1 MKRLI
6 RTLIRFSLDRKGF
19 ILLLAIILMLFG
31 LYTYTR
37 IRYDVFPEFS
47 PPQVSI
53 QTEAPGL
60 SPGQV
65 ELLIT
70 QPIEQGINGT
80 VGLATLRSTSIQGLS
95 VIVATFDPSSDIFR
109 DRQLIAERL
118 SGLANKLP
126 FNVTPIMTPLTSS
139 TGRILTIGLTSN
151 KTSLMALRTLAD
163 WTIKP
168 SLLAI
173 PGVANITIFSQDVK
187 QYQIQIDPA
196 RLIQY
201 HLALSDIILAV
212 QKATGVVGAGFI
224 ENNNQRITL
233 QTEGQA
239 DTAEKLAKTVLLHR
253 NGVSVT
259 LGDMAKIVIG
269 PAPPIGAATVADLP
283 AVHLLIDEQYGA
295 NTLAVTQAV
304 EDKLQTLLPM
314 LKQQDIQFY
323 PRIFSTADFIETA
336 VHNLKISLALGAV
349 LVVLILF
356 AFLFNFRAAIISL
369 AAIPLSLIAAMMIL
383 HYFGLGLNTMTLG
396 GLAIAIGLLVDDAVI
411 TVENI
416 YRRLR
421 ENHHLEKPRSVSSV
435 ILKATLEVRS
445 AVVYAT
451 LVIAFVF
458 IPVLT
463 LPGLSGRLF
472 SPLAIAYILATMA
485 SLIVAL
491 TVTPAF
497 SLLLLSNHALPE
509 KEPPLVHWL
518 KTRYVTTLEKVEQK
532 SKNLILLIVVI
543 ITLAALSLIPF
554 LGGEFLPHLNEGSL
568 IVHMNASPGT
578 SLSQSLSL
586 GKSVTQILSQL
597 PYVTSIA
604 QEAGRAELGTDIHGP
619 QNNEFDVKL
628 TPLSGSA
635 SKQALNEIRQ
645 KLTAIPGAQ
654 FSIETPLSERIAET
668 LSGYTAAVVINIFGS
683 DLSQL
688 DRIANN
694 VSHLI
699 NQIPGVADLQIQS
712 PVNAPQL
719 YIQLR
724 QQDLARFGFTPLD
737 VMDAIRTAY
746 QNERIN
752 QVYEGNKVF
761 DVSVLLNAKDRED
774 ISQISQLPL
783 RNLTGTYIP
792 LQQLADIYQAEGR
805 FSVLHQ
811 SARRVQAVTC
821 NVTGRS
827 VQSVA
832 SDVKQTLAKLRLP
845 PGYYI
850 EYAGTATARAESVH
864 ALMITSV
871 IVGILIILLLS
882 LIIENSRNL
891 FLMLANLPFA
901 FVGGIAAILLTGG
914 EFSIGALVGFVTL
927 FGITLRNSIMLLSH
941 YEHLVHI
948 EKAPWGFDTAVRG
961 AAERLSPILMTAL
974 VTALGLLPLAL
985 ASGSP
990 GREIEGP
997 MAIVILGG
1005 LISSTALNLLI
1016 LPTLTL
1022 RFGRFSR

>member
-1 MKRLI
+1 MKRTI
-6 RTLIRFSLDRKGF
+6 RKLIRFSLDRKGF
-19 ILLLAIILMLFG
+19 ILSLAIMLMFFG
-31 LYTYTR
+31 LYTYTH

-60 SPGQV
+60 SPEQV

-70 QPIEQGINGT
+70 QPIEQAINGT
-80 VGLATLRSTSIQGLS
+80 VGLSTLHSTSIQGLS
-95 VIVATFDPSSDIFR
+95 VIVATFDPASDIFR

-151 KTSLMALRTLAD
+151 TTSLMSLRTLAD

-168 SLLAI
+168 SLLSI
-173 PGVANITIFSQDVK
+173 PGVANVTIFSQDVK

-196 RLIQY
+196 RMIQY
-201 HLALSDIILAV
+201 HLALSDIIHTV

-239 DTAEKLAKTVLLHR
+239 NTVEKLAKTVLLHR

-259 LGDMAKIVIG
+259 LGDVAKIVIG
-269 PAPPIGAATVADLP
+269 PAPPIGAATVTDFP

-295 NTLAVTQAV
+295 NTLTVTQAV
-304 EDKLQTLLPM
+304 EEKLQALLPM
-314 LKQQDIQFY
+314 FKKQGIQLY
-323 PRIFSTADFIETA
+323 PGIFRTADFIVTA

-349 LVVLILF
+349 LVILILF
-356 AFLFNFRAAIISL
+356 VFLFNFRAAIISL
-369 AAIPLSLIAAMMIL
+369 AAIPLSLIAAVIVL

-421 ENHHLEKPRSVSSV
+421 ENHHSKKPRSVSSV
-435 ILKATLEVRS
+435 ILNATLEVRN

-451 LVIAFVF
+451 LVLAFVF
-458 IPVLT
+458 IPVLS
-463 LPGLSGRLF
+463 LPGLAGRLF
-472 SPLAIAYILATMA
+472 SPLAIAYILATIA

-497 SLLLLSNHALPE
+497 SLFLLSNHALPE
-509 KEPPLVHWL
+509 KEPPLAHWL
-518 KTRYVTTLEKVEQK
+518 KSRYVTALEKVEQQ
-532 SKNLILLIVVI
+532 SKNLIVIIVI
-543 ITLAALSLIPF
+543 ITFTALSLIPF
-554 LGGEFLPHLNEGSL
+554 LGGEFLPHLNEGSI

-578 SLSQSLSL
+578 SLAQSLSL
-586 GKSVTQILSQL
+586 GKEVVHTLSQL

-628 TPLSGSA
+628 KPLSGGASQSA
-635 SKQALNEIRQ
+635 INEIRK
-645 KLTAIPGAQ
+645 KLSTIPGAQ
-654 FSIETPLSERIAET
+654 FSIETPLAERIEET
-668 LSGYTAAVVINIFGS
+668 LSGYTAAVVVNIFGN

-688 DRIANN
+688 DHIAND
-694 VSHLI
+694 VSHLL
-699 NQIPGVADLQIQS
+699 NQISGVADLQIQS
-712 PVNAPQL
+712 LINSPQL

-724 QQDLARFGFTPLD
+724 HEDLARFGFAPLD

-752 QVYEGNKVF
+752 QVYEGNQIF
-761 DVSVLLNAKDRED
+761 DVSVLLSKKDRHD
-774 ISQISQLPL
+774 ITQISQLPL
-783 RNLTGTYIP
+783 RNLTGTYI
-792 LQQLADIYQAEGR
+792 LLRELADIYQAEGR
-805 FSVLHQ
+805 FSVLHE
-811 SARRVQAVTC
+811 SGRRVQAVTC
-821 NVTGRS
+821 NVAGRS
-827 VQSVA
+827 IQKFVM
-832 SDVKQTLAKLRLP
+832 DVKQTLSKLNLP

-850 EYAGTATARAESVH
+850 EYAGTATARAASVH

-871 IVGILIILLLS
+871 IDGILIIFLLS
-882 LIIENSRNL
+882 LVIKESRNL
-891 FLMLANLPFA
+891 FLMLANLPFS
-901 FVGGIAAILLTGG
+901 FVGGVAAILLTGG
-914 EFSIGALVGFVTL
+914 EFSIGALVGLVTL

-941 YEHLVHI
+941 YEHLVYV
-948 EKAPWGFDTAVRG
+948 EKESWNFETMIRG
-961 AAERLSPILMTAL
+961 SVERLSPILMTVL
-974 VTALGLLPLAL
+974 VTALGLLPLAF

-1005 LISSTALNLLI
+1005 LISSAALNLLI
-1016 LPTLTL
+1016 LPTLVL
-1022 RFGRFSR
+1022 RFGRFKS